1 MPIENLNA
9 ASLQKL
15 IKKLERRDA
24 LAAEIKTIE
33 AEIADFFG
41 KVPAAAAPKVTRT
54 KRRSSKKTGKT
65 PASPAASKSAPTA
78 AKATPA
84 KSRKSGRR
92 GALKAKILAALS
104 EAGVTGVAVRDLAKK
119 FKMKPQNIHVW
130 FSSTGKNIPEIQRLG
145 EGRYRIS

>member
-24 LAAEIKTIE
+24 LAAEIKAIE
-33 AEIADFFG
+33 ADIAGFFG
-41 KVPAAAAPKVTRT
+41 NAPVPAAPKATKA
-54 KRRSSKKTGKT
+54 KRRSTKKAGKAPSASKTGKAA
-65 PASPAASKSAPTA
+65 PPAAKG
-78 AKATPA
+78 
-84 KSRKSGRR
+84 RKTGRR
-92 GALKAKILAALS
+92 GALKAKIMAALS
-104 EAGVTGVAVRDLAKK
+104 QAGISGVAVRDLAKK

-130 FSSTGKNIPEIQRLG
+130 FSSTGKNIPEIERLG

>member
-33 AEIADFFG
+33 DDIADFFG
-41 KVPAAAAPKVTRT
+41 KAPTAAAPKAT
-54 KRRSSKKTGKT
+54 KAKRGRRKKTST
-65 PASPAASKSAPTA
+65 APPAASKVA
-78 AKATPA
+78 PA
-84 KSRKSGRR
+84 KGRKTGRR
-92 GALKAKILAALS
+92 GALKAKIMAALNS
-104 EAGVTGVAVRDLAKK
+104 AGASGVAVRDLAKK

-130 FSSTGKNIPEIQRLG
+130 FSSTGRNIPEIERLG